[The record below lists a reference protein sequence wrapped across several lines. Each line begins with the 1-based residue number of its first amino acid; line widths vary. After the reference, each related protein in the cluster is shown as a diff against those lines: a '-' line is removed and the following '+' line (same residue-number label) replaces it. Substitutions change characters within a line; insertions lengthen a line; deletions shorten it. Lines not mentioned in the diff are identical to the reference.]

1 MICFLI
7 DSNLPCID
15 KNIVCLQNL
24 DNNVKILFLNN
35 LFICINRKIFKFA
48 LYCSTVLSPKKT
60 LFEKSI

>member
-35 LFICINRKIFKFA
+35 LFIFLNRKIFTFA

-60 LFEKSI
+60 LYEKSI